1 VTVHDIPLDVWR
13 NHIFPLIASDNSWMS
28 LRRVP
33 LLWKK
38 LAQCFAD
45 IQENFISN
53 KTTDNDPDPEVES
66 LTSGSLAAMLCIYV
80 DFVSKRKHKQFT
92 VSTDELSQIT
102 QQMRKV
108 AKLVATAPED
118 STNGFVYYLLQF
130 VTDSSS
136 APPYFVES
144 MKSNPTLKR
153 HQYMPI
159 RLLANRQPEVF
170 HSLVRSWFKHLG
182 TTKDMPAHISQF
194 ASGSKHGLRAWPL
207 FSGVGF
213 RHPCVVPSWIT
224 EKVRASI
231 TSKAIQLVPL
241 VSILVLSKTC
251 SIAMRDTFVA
261 SDLAEVFCSP
271 VGSWFE
277 VKDAL
282 SPDAY
287 RCARFLDLWKD
298 ILSDPEVSPHVRKLV
313 CQSVKYAYDIEVSV
327 KNPGFVDWLDVLSD
341 DRKAPTLNTKMVS
354 NILTIAKMCSDCTP
368 PLSDIALRIAQ
379 SAAQHNKPEVLSI
392 SLPECSLCDCPC
404 KEDVPWPL
412 SDWVT
417 TGYLTILSS
426 IVTHGHKRLLIPF
439 IEHVKTT
446 GLSMSVPV
454 IYSYLHIPDMHWDDD
469 ALASAR
475 SILYNPTILAILTKQ
490 TNVQAIIHTSFR
502 KSSRRKSVESDK
514 FPYNMAPLLSG
525 AASDL
530 LQDIARSPRTWVE
543 CVLNCIED
551 DIEFR
556 CGLLFAYLDV
566 VISRLSQPI
575 RDDIFDAIV
584 AGRIGDFCIPHGW
597 VSTFLSTLNPSFGT
611 FYEYSGFIF
620 EHVAETSSSEYKRSI
635 IDYLSDQLSRDPYS
649 PQLVAMTT
657 EAVRSLKF
665 HRVTL
670 IILPAA
676 KKLGRF
682 RPSILEYYQSLCKGI
697 AHETKK
703 CLEAFGQ
710 NTKGVDAFLNCVNG
724 Q

>member
-1 VTVHDIPLDVWR
+1 MTIHDFPLDVWR
-13 NHIFPLIASDNSWMS
+13 NHIFPSIADDNSWMS

-38 LAQCFAD
+38 LAQCYAD
-45 IQENFISN
+45 VQENFLSN
-53 KTTDNDPDPEVES
+53 KPIVGDPEPQADS
-66 LTSGSLAAMLCIYV
+66 LTPGSLAAMLCIYV
-80 DFVSKRKHKQFT
+80 DFVSKREHKHFT
-92 VSTDELSQIT
+92 ASTDELSQIT
-102 QQMRKV
+102 QQMKKV
-108 AKLVATAPED
+108 AKLVANVPDDTK
-118 STNGFVYYLLQF
+118 NGFMYYLLQF
-130 VTDSSS
+130 VTDPSS
-136 APPYFVES
+136 APPHYVES
-144 MKSNPTLKR
+144 MKSYPTLKR

-159 RLLANRQPEVF
+159 RILAYHQPEVF

-213 RHPCVVPSWIT
+213 RHPCVVPGWIT
-224 EKVRASI
+224 EKVRASV
-231 TSKAIQLVPL
+231 TSRAIQLVPL

-251 SIAMRDTFVA
+251 WIAMRDTFVA
-261 SDLAEVFCSP
+261 LDLAEVFCSP

-277 VKDAL
+277 VKDAS
-282 SPDAY
+282 SPDTY
-287 RCARFLDLWKD
+287 RCARFLNLWKD
-298 ILSDPEVSPHVRKLV
+298 ILSTPDVSTHIRKLV
-313 CQSVKYAYDIEVSV
+313 CQSVKYAYDIEVSA
-327 KNPGFVDWLDVLSD
+327 KNPGFPDWLDVLSD
-341 DRKAPTLNTKMVS
+341 DRTAPTLNVKMVS
-354 NILTIAKMCSDCTP
+354 NILTIAKLCGDCTP

-379 SAAQHNKPEVLSI
+379 SAAQHNKPDVLSL
-392 SLPECSLCDCPC
+392 SLLECSLCDCPC

-426 IVTHGHKRLLIPF
+426 IVMYGHKQLLAPF

-454 IYSYLHIPDMHWDDD
+454 IYSYLHLPDTDWDGD
-469 ALASAR
+469 ALASAK

-490 TNVQAIIHTSFR
+490 TNVQSIIHPSFR

-514 FPYNMAPLLSG
+514 FPYSMAPLLSDT
-525 AASDL
+525 ASDL

-566 VISRLSQPI
+566 VIKRLSQPI

-584 AGRIGDFCIPHGW
+584 SGRVGNFRIPHGW
-597 VSTFLSTLNPSFGT
+597 VSTFLLTLTPSFGT
-611 FYEYSGFIF
+611 FFRHSGLLF
-620 EHVAETSSSEYKRSI
+620 EHVAEKSSPEYTRSV

-657 EAVRSLKF
+657 EAIRSLKF

-676 KKLGRF
+676 KKIGRF
-682 RPSILEYYQSLCKGI
+682 RPSILEYYESLCRGI
-697 AHETKK
+697 AGETKK

-710 NTKGVDAFLNCVNG
+710 NTICVDDFLNGVNG
-724 Q
+724 E